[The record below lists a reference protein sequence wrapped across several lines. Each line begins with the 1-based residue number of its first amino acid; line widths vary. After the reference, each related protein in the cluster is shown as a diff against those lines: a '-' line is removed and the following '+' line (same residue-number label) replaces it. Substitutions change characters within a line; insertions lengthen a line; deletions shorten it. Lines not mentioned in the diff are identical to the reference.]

1 MDTIHETKFE
11 ELKRYLKEMEAGGF
25 FDVVNRKPSLLSN
38 AIRVAIE
45 SSIPEYARYAKPVY
59 DALKKEINTQ
69 YNYRICVGLA
79 KILLCRDAF
88 VRNMFVSCKT
98 FPGTLLT
105 SKTILDIAGAK
116 ARQDDL
122 SGGASLVAGARQLLQ
137 YAYFKNPFESFT
149 FHESSFISESG
160 EPVFYSSDI
169 LYLHHVCEALS
180 PSDNCLDFEE
190 YIKIYGEAVKV
201 DRYFEL
207 PLFAFNAYENSISLK
222 AIDKEVVEEARR
234 VTDIQGCRF

>member
-1 MDTIHETKFE
+1 MDMVRETKFE
-11 ELKRYLKEMEAGGF
+11 ELKRYLKEMETGGF
-25 FDVVNRKPSLLSN
+25 FDVVGRKPSLLSN

-45 SSIPEYARYAKPVY
+45 PDIPEYARYTKPVY

-88 VRNMFVSCKT
+88 VRHMFVSGKT

-105 SKTILDIAGAK
+105 PKMILDIAGAK

-137 YAYFKNPFESFT
+137 YACFKNPFESFT
-149 FHESSFISESG
+149 FHESSFVSESG

-180 PSDNCLDFEE
+180 PSDEHLDFEE
-190 YIKIYGEAVKV
+190 YIEIYGEAVKV

-222 AIDKEVVEEARR
+222 AIDEAVVEEARR
-234 VTDIQGCRF
+234 VTEIQGCRF